1 LGSRASRDKKSG
13 LKRLLWAAH
22 TTRVL
27 TTNFL
32 PSNCADAH
40 TQHNIKVDPATKESL
55 IWIVGLLDRLK
66 ATFQGCFFMFSGAK
80 KCSKFL
86 KIL

>member
-40 TQHNIKVDPATKESL
+40 TQHNIKVDPATKE
-55 IWIVGLLDRLK
+55 
-66 ATFQGCFFMFSGAK
+66 FQGCFFMFSGAK